1 MANDNEIEVINKE
14 AAWIVH
20 RAAIASA
27 IAAAAFAQSA
37 WFGFATALL
46 TPITVWMIVSIGS
59 LFGKKYEEPALWG
72 VFGVTLGAAGV
83 IVLANAFFGLF
94 PLAGNL
100 VNAGITLG
108 VTETLGWVAYRT
120 FRGGKHVIKAGE
132 DRTFQTSPRRG
143 KGLLIQAKRVS
154 LRG

>member
-1 MANDNEIEVINKE
+1 MHATKLKGRNSALMANDNEIEVINKE

-59 LFGKKYEEPALWG
+59 LFGKKYEESALW
-72 VFGVTLGAAGV
+72 VFSA
-83 IVLANAFFGLF
+83 
-94 PLAGNL
+94 
-100 VNAGITLG
+100 
-108 VTETLGWVAYRT
+108 
-120 FRGGKHVIKAGE
+120 
-132 DRTFQTSPRRG
+132 
-143 KGLLIQAKRVS
+143 LLS
-154 LRG
+154 E